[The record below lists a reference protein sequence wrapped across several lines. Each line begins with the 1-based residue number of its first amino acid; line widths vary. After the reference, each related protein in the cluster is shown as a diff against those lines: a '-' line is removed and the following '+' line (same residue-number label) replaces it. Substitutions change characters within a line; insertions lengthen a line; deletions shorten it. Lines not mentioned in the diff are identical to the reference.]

1 MSALHYIDNGSQY
14 LPVEDKLTVE
24 HLLLD
29 LVTLYWM
36 TVCSITSVLTVSCGT
51 VAEWLGCWTYDQQVA
66 GSNPSLPAIEY
77 NPGKVINTHVPLSLS
92 SIIWYEPM
100 GSDALRLGR

>member
-1 MSALHYIDNGSQY
+1 MSALHYIENGSQY

-36 TVCSITSVLTVSCGT
+36 TVCSITSVHTVSCGS

-66 GSNPSLPAIEY
+66 GSNPNLPAIEY
-77 NPGKVINTHVPLSLS
+77 NPGKVNTHVPLSPS
-92 SIIWYEPM
+92 SIIRYKPM